1 MNRKREEFRDQFQQ
15 EFQALK
21 QTNDDLMLK
30 EDELTFFEEQ
40 MENNQEVD
48 RGKFEE
54 HAKKGQAAIKEADK
68 DL

>member
-1 MNRKREEFRDQFQQ
+1 
-15 EFQALK
+15 
-21 QTNDDLMLK
+21 MLK

-54 HAKKGQAAIKEADK
+54 HAKKGQAAAKEADK
-68 DL
+68 DLKVEEQGSVAFKLTAKEEHIAERNE